1 MQFSLEETAEEMS
14 KFCQGLNSDLEAK
27 SDSFYGD
34 LFQQI
39 AMDILLY

>member
-27 SDSFYGD
+27 SDSSYGD
-34 LFQQI
+34 LLQFAKGNQ
-39 AMDILLY
+39 LY